1 MFLSNLYCKLPLELS
16 FKACTYN
23 AAKVLKINN
32 CAGLIK
38 EGYKADLLIWD
49 IDSLS
54 EIPYMFDNN
63 RYIHIIKN
71 GELIKRKKYIELYD
85 PTLNPIDK

>member
-1 MFLSNLYCKLPLELS
+1 MNINKYCRYHLFLVLKLYAFSPLEIFIL
-16 FKACTYN
+16 TNN
-23 AAKVLKINN
+23 AENKLNS
-32 CAGLIK
+32 LIK

-71 GELIKRKKYIELYD
+71 GEYQTR
-85 PTLNPIDK
+85 